1 MSFNL
6 NVEHPPQSDDFTDWK
21 NWFYSIYRRLGSG
34 TGPLPIKGYSVNGLP
49 DATSWGDTS
58 SFSSI
63 IYVYDETGGAVL
75 AFSDGTDWRRVT
87 DRAVVA

>member
-6 NVEHPPQSDDFTDWK
+6 NVEYPPQSDNFLDWK
-21 NWFYSIYRRLGSG
+21 EWFVAIYNRLGKN
-34 TGPLPIKGYSVNGLP
+34 GPFPVRGYSVSGLP
-49 DATSWGDTS
+49 DATEYGDTS
-58 SFSSI
+58 SFSTL

-75 AFSDGTDWRRVT
+75 AFSDGTNWRRVT